1 MALPA
6 INPTT
11 TNAWKLLQQHFNDV
25 QHTEIKS
32 LFAEDPQRATTFTI
46 LWNDFVVDYSKHR
59 ISSETMQLLLPVD

>member
-32 LFAEDPQRATTFTI
+32 LFAEI
-46 LWNDFVVDYSKHR
+46 LSG
-59 ISSETMQLLLPVD
+59 QLRLQSYGMTL